1 MELKIALAI
10 VFGVSLLVVLY
21 IFLKKLPQ
29 IRIIEP
35 DTAEGGKSKKLKNEI
50 VRQRI
55 ERASTRQM
63 ERVQRSYVQ
72 PVLTGAQNTFRRFAG
87 RLVAAERRY
96 QEKRKQD
103 AAGGMT
109 RELAQ
114 EMIAEAKQLVAE
126 EHYDRAEKK
135 LIEVIS
141 AHPRN
146 TDAYERLGRLYLKKL
161 DYASAKETFAFLA
174 KIVPKDASVNA
185 SLGEVELGLQKP
197 EKALRKFKKAVELSP
212 NNSKYIDFLVE
223 SAILA
228 NDKVT
233 ALDGLKLFEKL
244 NPESKKIDEFKKR
257 IKDINI
263 VKKTK

>member
-1 MELKIALAI
+1 MELQIVLAV
-10 VFGVSLLVVLY
+10 VFGLSFIVVLW
-21 IFLKKLPQ
+21 IFFRKLPQ

-55 ERASTRQM
+55 ERASTRQI
-63 ERVQRSYVQ
+63 EKVQRSYVQ
-72 PVLTGAQNTFRRFAG
+72 PMVTGTQNAFRRFAG

-114 EMIAEAKQLVAE
+114 EMIAEAKKLINDEQ
-126 EHYDRAEKK
+126 YDRAEKK

-146 TDAYERLGRLYLKKL
+146 TDAYERLGRLYL
-161 DYASAKETFAFLA
+161 
-174 KIVPKDASVNA
+174 
-185 SLGEVELGLQKP
+185 
-197 EKALRKFKKAVELSP
+197 RKM
-212 NNSKYIDFLVE
+212 
-223 SAILA
+223 
-228 NDKVT
+228 
-233 ALDGLKLFEKL
+233 G
-244 NPESKKIDEFKKR
+244 
-257 IKDINI
+257 
-263 VKKTK
+263 